1 MKISNFAQ
9 ALGPVIYRRGV
20 DYWKQGRVKVEIAE
34 DNYFRA
40 TVRGTKKYTTIVETD
55 GDEITRTH
63 CSCPYGLCCKHTAA
77 LLYEIRMRRK
87 AASGQ
92 ENVGGN
98 TLSPNVK
105 SNTDA
110 AATMEQTSISFHG
123 TEMSEKEL
131 FFLCYLTYAYKDIYY
146 LQGKQS
152 VPNRAWSF
160 TQKEQKGFV
169 RHLVETGWMV
179 SSGHSWYTAYYSYIP
194 ETVSPNKVILVLC
207 ELVVNRPDWLL
218 FLQKKWNKPS
228 EVMVYLI
235 QLVELLSGKRV
246 MIDKPWKYRSSQNGD
261 NQWLFE
267 VFCPLV
273 ETESPATLNA
283 IWTDAP
289 FYNTL
294 AKTLRNAYYEE
305 NVELLRKTGEVLA
318 QRSPKAITQKQLHLL
333 YLLYWFYATG
343 ELLPLK
349 VDEDLSGAVA
359 YANAV
364 QLLYQGDYDK
374 AILSYKKG
382 LKQEQE
388 IGVWKFIP
396 RDPIT
401 FLTYVMALGLRRSE
415 ADVALLRR
423 MLKKRTEILE
433 QPIKPIFVLVD
444 FFQST
449 DQKKD
454 SSPLRTVLTNQNT
467 PHLLK
472 SISALI
478 LYFFEKQ
485 NELDG
490 KVEPPRFALL
500 QCEGAPFGWSEKGA
514 WGYEPVL
521 SRVQKHEAWELE
533 LEELIRSV
541 KPENTAKN
549 AEQAE
554 QKEGRLYYLWDE
566 YMDELDIYEQKR
578 LKSGKWGKGKK
589 VSFLHYNPQDLQ
601 MDEADTAIY
610 NAWSRSS
617 RARSADP
624 SMPVFLVLP
633 YLKGT
638 DKLCLEGRKGLEP
651 ISIREE
657 QPFLFT
663 CREGDTIGFETNI
676 PEDVETGKEMWVDRS
691 LQKEWVYYPMD
702 AKAQK
707 IVERLLQLEKV
718 PVAAEPMLQTLFEAL
733 KGQVEIHSDIVGAAA
748 IEKVQG
754 QTHLTLRIAPQGSMF
769 RVGLGIYPLPN
780 GKQIF
785 FPAWGNEC
793 IYDAQEG
800 RRMEVTRDMKGEKN
814 ALRKFN
820 AYYISLLHSTPF
832 AVSENEK
839 EITAYEMLQLLET
852 APQYE
857 RLFSIEWQDGTKMS
871 VRQADAAGWSVSAQ
885 PQGGWFEL
893 EGEISLTEDH
903 VLTMAQLLAI
913 FRESDGNYIRLSPTD
928 YVKISE
934 DLRRQLARIE
944 AIAQTGTG
952 KVKLPKLAYTI
963 LGGSLQGEMEIQEPD
978 SLLQLRE
985 RIRQSDRQSFS
996 VPDNLNAT
1004 LRDYQ
1009 VDGFGW
1015 MMRLNHW
1022 GAGACLADDMG
1033 LGKTVQTI
1041 AVLLAHAQE
1050 GAQLVVAPASVVGNW
1065 KQEILR
1071 FAPSLNPVVF
1081 YYELRA
1087 EERAA
1092 CVAHL
1097 HANDV
1102 LILTYGML
1110 VSESETITPKEW
1122 VTVCLDEAHTIKNRD
1137 TKSSAAAMQLKAANR
1152 IILTGTPIQNHLGEL
1167 WNLMQFINPGLLGSY
1182 DYFTEHF
1189 INPVAAGNEDTKLQ
1203 LKRLIAPFMLRRT
1216 KQEVAHELPDKVE
1229 IQVPV
1234 TMSEDEM
1241 AVYEVLRREAKAQ
1254 LETSATVN
1262 VNTLAMITKLREAAC
1277 DVSLVEKKWKGASS
1291 KLDALLDKLLP
1302 MVEQGNRVLVFSQF
1316 TSFLKMAKHAIL
1328 DAGVKDMFY
1337 LDGSTPIKE
1346 RQSMVEAFQSG
1357 KGQVFL
1363 ISLKAGGLGLNLT
1376 GANYVIHLDPWW
1388 NPAIEQQATDRAY
1401 RIGQSQ
1407 KVTVYH
1413 LIAEHTIE
1421 EKILRLH
1428 QTKQSLAD
1436 SLLEGTN
1443 MSHKLTTQDLL
1454 ELLA

>member
-1 MKISNFAQ
+1 MKISNFSH
-9 ALGPVIYRRGV
+9 ALGPVIYHRGV

-34 DNYFRA
+34 ENYFRA
-40 TVRGTKKYTTIVETD
+40 TVRGTQKYTTIVETD
-55 GDEITRTH
+55 GDEITRTS
-63 CSCPYGLCCKHTAA
+63 CNCPYGVGCKHTAA

-87 AASGQ
+87 VANGQ
-92 ENVGGN
+92 ENADGSSLFPN
-98 TLSPNVK
+98 EKPNASAAPEMPETLV
-105 SNTDA
+105 
-110 AATMEQTSISFHG
+110 SFHG
-123 TEMSEKEL
+123 TEMTEKEL
-131 FFLCYLTYAYKDIYY
+131 FFLCYVTFVYKNVEF
-146 LQGKQS
+146 LQGQQS
-152 VPNRAWSF
+152 IPNRAWSF
-160 TQKEQKGFV
+160 TQKEQKGFI

-179 SSGHSWYTAYYSYIP
+179 SSYHSRFFSYYTNIQ
-194 ETVSPNKVILVLC
+194 EEVSPNKVIPVLR

-218 FLQKKWNKPS
+218 CLQKKWSKRNAAM
-228 EVMVYLI
+228 EYLI
-235 QLVELLSGKRV
+235 QLVELLSGKRAK
-246 MIDKPWKYRSSQNGD
+246 IDNPWTYRPYQDENE
-261 NQWLFE
+261 WLFE

-273 ETESPATLNA
+273 ETELPAMLNA

-289 FYNTL
+289 FYSTL
-294 AKTLRNAYYEE
+294 ANTLRNAFYGEKI
-305 NVELLRKTGEVLA
+305 ELLQKTGEVLA
-318 QRSPKAITQKQLHLL
+318 QRSPMTTAQKRLHLL
-333 YLLYWFYATG
+333 YRLFRFYATG

-349 VDEDLSGAVA
+349 VDGDLSGSDS
-359 YANAV
+359 YAAAV

-374 AILSYKKG
+374 AISYYKKG

-388 IGVWKFIP
+388 TGVWKMIP

-401 FLTYVMALGLRRSE
+401 FMTYVMALGLRRSE

-423 MLKKRTEILE
+423 MLKKKKETDVQHLY
-433 QPIKPIFVLVD
+433 PVFALVD

-454 SSPLRTVLTNQNT
+454 ISHLLAVLTNRNA
-467 PHLLK
+467 PSLLK

-478 LYFFEKQ
+478 LYFFGMQTEYK
-485 NELDG
+485 G
-490 KVEPPRFALL
+490 KVKPLCCALL
-500 QCEGAPFGWSEKGA
+500 QCECAPLGLSEKGA

-521 SRVQKHEAWELE
+521 SRVQKHETWELE

-541 KPENTAKN
+541 KPENAASNTA
-549 AEQAE
+549 QAE
-554 QKEGRLYYLWDE
+554 QKEVRLYYLWDA
-566 YMDELDIYEQKR
+566 YVDELDVYEQKR
-578 LKSGKWGKGKK
+578 LKRGKWGKGKK

-601 MDEADTAIY
+601 MDKADTEIY
-610 NAWSRSS
+610 NAWRKSS
-617 RARSADP
+617 RAGYVAP
-624 SMPVFLVLP
+624 TMPVFLVLP

-638 DKLCLEGRKGLEP
+638 DKLCVEGRNGIEP

-663 CREGDTIGFETNI
+663 RREGDTIGFETNV
-676 PEDVETGKEMWVDRS
+676 PKDVEVGNEMWVDRS
-691 LQKEWVYYPMD
+691 LPKEWVYYPMNVQV
-702 AKAQK
+702 QK
-707 IVERLLQLEKV
+707 IVERLLQLEQV
-718 PVAAEPMLQTLFEAL
+718 PIAAEPMLQTLFEAL

-748 IEKVQG
+748 IEKVKG
-754 QTHLTLRIAPQGSMF
+754 QTHLTLRIAAQGSMF
-769 RVGLGIYPLPN
+769 LVGLGIYPLPD
-780 GKQIF
+780 GKQMF

-793 IYDAQEG
+793 IYDAREG
-800 RRMEVTRDMKGEKN
+800 KRMEVTRDMQGEQK

-820 AYYISLLHSTPF
+820 AYYTGLLHSTPF

-857 RLFSIEWQDGTKMS
+857 SLFSIEWQEGAKIS
-871 VRQADAAGWSVSAQ
+871 VRQAEAAAWNVSAQ
-885 PQGGWFEL
+885 LQGGWFEL
-893 EGEISLTEDH
+893 EGEIPLTEDH
-903 VLTMAQLLAI
+903 VLTMAQLLAL
-913 FRESDGNYIRLSPTD
+913 FRESDGSYIRLSPTD
-928 YVKISE
+928 YISISE
-934 DLRRQLARIE
+934 NLRRQLARIE

-978 SLLQLRE
+978 SLLRLRE

-996 VPDNLNAT
+996 IPDNLNAT

-1041 AVLLAHAQE
+1041 AVMLAHAQE
-1050 GAQLVVAPASVVGNW
+1050 GAQVVVAPASVVGNW

-1071 FAPSLNPVVF
+1071 FAPSLNPIAF
-1081 YYELRA
+1081 NELRA
-1087 EERAA
+1087 EERTA
-1092 CVAHL
+1092 CL
-1097 HANDV
+1097 EKLQANDV
-1102 LILTYGML
+1102 LILTYGLL
-1110 VSESETITPKEW
+1110 VSESEALTQREW
-1122 VTVCLDEAHTIKNRD
+1122 ITVCLDEAHTIKNRD

-1182 DYFTEHF
+1182 DYFTDHF

-1203 LKRLIAPFMLRRT
+1203 LRRLIAPFMLRRT

-1234 TMSEDEM
+1234 SLSEEEM

-1254 LETSATVN
+1254 LETSATVS

-1302 MVEQGNRVLVFSQF
+1302 MVEQGNRVLIFSQF
-1316 TSFLKMAKHAIL
+1316 TSYLKMAREAIQK
-1328 DAGVKDMFY
+1328 AGMKDMFY

-1346 RQSMVEAFQSG
+1346 RQGMVDAFQSG
-1357 KGQVFL
+1357 KGKVFL

-1401 RIGQSQ
+1401 RIGQNQ

-1454 ELLA
+1454 ELLG